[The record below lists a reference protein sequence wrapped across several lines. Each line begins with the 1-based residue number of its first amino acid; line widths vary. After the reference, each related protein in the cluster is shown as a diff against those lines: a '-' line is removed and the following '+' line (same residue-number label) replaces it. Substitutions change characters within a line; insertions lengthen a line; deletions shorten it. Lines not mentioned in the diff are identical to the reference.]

1 MLVGSSLWAQHPLPA
16 PRSTSTPV
24 TSKVIVPEDVEPASR
39 SGMLTLEGDIHI
51 YGNTVG
57 DAVMQKMY
65 FIYSP
70 MNNALFILSPTF
82 LIH

>member
-1 MLVGSSLWAQHPLPA
+1 MLVGSSLRAQHLLSA
-16 PRSTSTPV
+16 PRSTGTPV
-24 TSKVIVPEDVEPASR
+24 PSKVIVPEDVEPASS
-39 SGMLTLEGDIHI
+39 SGMLTSEGDIHR
-51 YGNTVG
+51 YGNTVS